1 MSTKSIYLYISTYKR
16 VNIQMYSLVP
26 IFREKKE
33 AYRMR
38 KFIQNKLKDQKGLTL
53 IELLAVIVILAIIA
67 AIAIPAIGGIIENS
81 RVGATKADNLN
92 ALSAAELYLVD
103 NPTATT
109 INLAM
114 LLGTGNDTSTTPAA
128 LPANAPV
135 YLADKG
141 SLSAFLYTVSGKTVA
156 STAKAGNMTLT
167 TTGATKANIA
177 AYKNGSRGAGT
188 GDAVN
193 VSAAK
198 D

>member
-1 MSTKSIYLYISTYKR
+1 
-16 VNIQMYSLVP
+16 
-26 IFREKKE
+26 
-33 AYRMR
+33 MR

-67 AIAIPAIGGIIENS
+67 AIAIPAIAGIIENS

-109 INLAM
+109 INLDM
-114 LLGTGNDTSTTPAA
+114 LVGTGNDTSTTPVA
-128 LPANAPV
+128 LPANSPV

-141 SLSAFLYTVSGKTVA
+141 SLSAFLYTVSGKTVV

-167 TTGATKANIA
+167 TSGATKANIA
-177 AYKNGSRGAGT
+177 AYKNGSRGAGSGT
-188 GDAVN
+188 AVN